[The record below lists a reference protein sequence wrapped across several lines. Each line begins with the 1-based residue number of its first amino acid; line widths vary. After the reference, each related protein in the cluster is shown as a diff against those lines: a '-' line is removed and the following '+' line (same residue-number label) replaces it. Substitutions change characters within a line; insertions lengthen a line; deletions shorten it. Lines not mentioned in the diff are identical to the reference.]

1 VSKKLKINKP
11 RWLNHQL
18 VMVFFVALFFSLS
31 MTWVEMDPA
40 LDHQKNVDNLR
51 IKMQNASNSELS
63 IQSEI
68 SLEPIYETRNRQT
81 DGIVFGSSMLVVIII
96 GGIVANIRTYQ

>member
-1 VSKKLKINKP
+1 
-11 RWLNHQL
+11 
-18 VMVFFVALFFSLS
+18 MVFIVALFFSLS

-40 LDHQKNVDNLR
+40 MDHQKNVDSLR
-51 IKMQNASNSELS
+51 LKMQNASNSELS

-68 SLEPIYETRNRQT
+68 SLEPISETRNRQT
-81 DGIVFGSSMLVVIII
+81 DGIVFGSSLLVVIII